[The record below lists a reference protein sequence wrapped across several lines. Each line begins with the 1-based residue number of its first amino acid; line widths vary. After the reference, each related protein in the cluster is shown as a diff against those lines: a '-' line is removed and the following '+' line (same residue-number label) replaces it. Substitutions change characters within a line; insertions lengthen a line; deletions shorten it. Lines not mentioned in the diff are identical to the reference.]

1 MVFGWGKKKPQQI
14 ETDIVPEVKEIEL
27 SKVNDVIKEIRTL
40 RLKTLIAEVRTFRNK
55 INSNCKTILDI
66 VTELENDSLNL
77 DDVDE
82 HLVRLVRRGKNEV
95 ISVIKKE
102 SSTTLPEINT
112 FDDVKIFNVRSTR
125 VLKKIGDVL
134 GRQSRVIHIF
144 AKKYAN
150 KLKNDLKTVTD
161 ENKEIDT
168 LVKNYI
174 DLESKIEQI
183 LENLEKHNQ
192 SKKSIVVLREQ
203 QKQAKNDIQDIDNT
217 INNNIESIKN
227 LKESNEYLEYLKI
240 KEEINSL
247 SSSKNNIKDDIEQ
260 QFSKI
265 SRPLNKYIYVSSLD
279 KPQKKLLVDLIEN
292 PFGVLTVDDKHD
304 LVQILESVRKGV
316 QSGSVSVKDTV
327 KSISQINDI
336 FSKLDTF
343 IERISSFDKSRTD
356 LENKLSVF
364 NMKTLIQME
373 SRLTKYQNEKSNF
386 KSRITTLG
394 NEINDML
401 ESQPKYIKSIKS
413 ILDDISAIR
422 YSIKA
427 V

>member
-292 PFGVLTVDDKHD
+292 PFGVLTVANKHD

>member
-247 SSSKNNIKDDIEQ
+247 SSSKNNIK
-260 QFSKI
+260 
-265 SRPLNKYIYVSSLD
+265 
-279 KPQKKLLVDLIEN
+279 
-292 PFGVLTVDDKHD
+292 
-304 LVQILESVRKGV
+304 
-316 QSGSVSVKDTV
+316 
-327 KSISQINDI
+327 ISQINDI

-427 V
+427 VTC